1 MRHAWA
7 AKLLSC
13 WSDMRKCHC
22 NATTFWFVAW
32 AMANLIGDIAMLH
45 LSVRNCCW
53 NPHRT
58 AFQPHGIAAARS
70 KNKTIDSRCHLGKV
84 NVFLAAGTNNTLHSG
99 CCPWQPSSLAKKL
112 IWIYNN
118 INEKLESKSNSL
130 HAVYKCCCQ
139 KQNKKLCFTFCPLTD
154 WPVFSMSTTTTS
166 WIWGRASGIWIP
178 LPKNIS
184 GYTTISTKSSNP
196 RRTALRLYVTA
207 APKSNGKSWWHLRL
221 TE

>member
-99 CCPWQPSSLAKKL
+99 CCPGNQAPLQKSLSEYITISMKSLNPNRTAFMLYTNAAAKSKTKNSVSPSAHWQTDRSSRCRQQRHHEFEVA
-112 IWIYNN
+112 
-118 INEKLESKSNSL
+118 
-130 HAVYKCCCQ
+130 
-139 KQNKKLCFTFCPLTD
+139 PL
-154 WPVFSMSTTTTS
+154 
-166 WIWGRASGIWIP
+166 ASGFPYQKTFLDIQQYQRKAQIHVEP
-178 LPKNIS
+178 LS
-184 GYTTISTKSSNP
+184 DYM
-196 RRTALRLYVTA
+196 
-207 APKSNGKSWWHLRL
+207 
-221 TE
+221 

>member
-1 MRHAWA
+1 MHEPPNNSPVEVTWESATAMPQRSDSFMGNGKLDRRHRNAPSICTELLLESTSNRLPTAW
-7 AKLLSC
+7 
-13 WSDMRKCHC
+13 
-22 NATTFWFVAW
+22 
-32 AMANLIGDIAMLH
+32 
-45 LSVRNCCW
+45 NCCCQKQEQ
-53 NPHRT
+53 NDRFPLPSGQSERL
-58 AFQPHGIAAARS
+58 
-70 KNKTIDSRCHLGKV
+70 SRCRHQQHFAFGVL
-84 NVFLAAGTNNTLHSG
+84 S
-99 CCPWQPSSLAKKL
+99 WQPSSLAKKL
-112 IWIYNN
+112 IWIYNH

-196 RRTALRLYVTA
+196 RRNALRLYVTA
-207 APKSNGKSWWHLRL
+207 APKSNGKSRWHLRL